1 MMQCLT
7 EIVGVT
13 LSDCQCIVDGLN
25 TEQLQKL
32 RASKSGLFMDDIPG
46 GVHMKAIKTID
57 ACRSFYQIALGA
69 RDNAIKTVEHDIVIA
84 LNNQYKKDKPNFIG
98 QIGRMSYA
106 GSLGVSRNWQGM
118 QITPYSTGDGVITL
132 TRLFLVLNE
141 AATVDVKIYRVIVGS
156 VMGEEVASYPV
167 TTTAN
172 NFTQVDI
179 GAAPVKFPL
188 TYNGEA
194 VEYYVMYDLS
204 GAPGVQPKDTGINCS
219 TCNGGIQPFSDYVTV
234 RGVQLNNPNQL
245 NDKLTD
251 AFSHGLTMDV
261 EIRCDSEQL
270 ICREYK
276 ADDAVAIVLSYCVYF
291 KSGELLIEDVLK
303 QPDVNRYTMMD
314 KERLWGKRNH
324 YRAEYDWRLSYLST
338 SINVWDSNCYVC
350 NKTVNQPFIGGI
362 LS

>member
-13 LSDCQCIVDGLN
+13 QSDCQCIVQGLN

-32 RASKSGLFMDDIPG
+32 RASKSGLFMDDLPG
-46 GVHMKAIKTID
+46 GVHMRALQRVD
-57 ACRSFYQIALGA
+57 ACKSFYEFSIGA
-69 RDNAIKTVEHDIVIA
+69 RDNAIKTVENDIIIA

-106 GSLGVSRNWQGM
+106 GSLGVSKDWQGM
-118 QITPYSTGDGVITL
+118 QITPHSTGDGVITL
-132 TRLFLVLNE
+132 NRLFLVLND
-141 AATVDVKIYRVIVGS
+141 AATVAVKIYRVIVGS
-156 VMGEEVASYPV
+156 VMGEQIYSYPV

-179 GAAPVKFPL
+179 GATPVKLPL

-194 VEYYVMYDLS
+194 VEYYFTYDLS

-219 TCNGGIQPFSDYVTV
+219 TCNGGIQPFSDYVTA
-234 RGVQLNNPNQL
+234 RGVQLNDTNYL
-245 NDKLTD
+245 NEKITD
-251 AFSHGLTMDV
+251 AFSHGLILDV
-261 EIRCDSEQL
+261 EIRCDGEQL
-270 ICREYK
+270 ICREYS
-276 ADDAVAIVLSYCVYF
+276 ADDAVAIILGYSVQF
-291 KSGELLIEDVLK
+291 KAGELLIEEVLK
-303 QPDVNRYTMMD
+303 QPDVTRYTMMD

-324 YRAEYDWRLSYLST
+324 FRAEYEWRLKYLST

-350 NKTVNQPFIGGI
+350 NKQVNQPFIGGI

>member
-13 LSDCQCIVDGLN
+13 QSDCQCIVQGLN
-25 TEQLQKL
+25 TDQLGKL
-32 RASKSGLFMDDIPG
+32 RASKSGLFMDDLPG
-46 GVHMKAIKTID
+46 GVHMKALQKID
-57 ACRSFYQIALGA
+57 ACKSFYEFAIGA
-69 RDNAIKTVEHDIVIA
+69 RDNAIKTVENDIVIA

-106 GSLGVSRNWQGM
+106 GSLGVSRDWQGM
-118 QITPYSTGDGVITL
+118 QLTPHSTGDGVITL
-132 TRLFLVLNE
+132 NRLFLVLND
-141 AATVDVKIYRVIVGS
+141 AATVTIKILRVIVGS

-167 TTTAN
+167 TTTPN
-172 NFTQVDI
+172 NFTLVDI
-179 GAAPVKFPL
+179 GPTPVKFPL
-188 TYNGEA
+188 TYNNEA
-194 VEYYVMYDLS
+194 VEYYAIYDLS

-219 TCNGGIQPFSDYVTV
+219 TCNGGIQPFSDYVNA
-234 RGVQLNNPNQL
+234 RGVQLNNTTTL
-245 NDKLTD
+245 NDKITD
-251 AFSHGLTMDV
+251 AFSHGLIMDV

-291 KSGELLIEDVLK
+291 KAGELLIEEVLK

-324 YRAEYDWRLSYLST
+324 YRAEYEWRLTYLST

-350 NKTVNQPFIGGI
+350 NKTTNQPFISGI